1 MEFDQQILE
10 FSSVISII
18 AEIRSLL
25 YRENPTSKVSSTHGV
40 AAGQKA
46 IACIELVKAA
56 DIYLRT

>member
-1 MEFDQQILE
+1 
-10 FSSVISII
+10 VISII